1 MNSGEIKAQKA
12 QKERELAE
20 LITQKAKELMEET
33 GLKTINIEVT
43 QICPVRVRFIVL

>member
-1 MNSGEIKAQKA
+1 MNSGEIKA

-20 LITQKAKELMEET
+20 LITRKAKELTEET
-33 GLKTINIEVT
+33 GLKAINIEVT